1 MRRVGPGCRMPRQGE
16 GWSRMMRFCL
26 LAVTATSLCW
36 AQTPTPVITSLQV
49 SLASFS
55 SVSPT
60 PADVQGITAGTNLAA
75 GGFNLYINGNFIST
89 NVQKATWF
97 NPTTNV
103 TFDFLAPSASAT
115 RIVVFV
121 PSNLYLQPV
130 ASTQSVQITVTEFN
144 RPVSNRATFS
154 INPALSAP
162 AVLPSG
168 TVGQGYSQPFFAG
181 GTAPFSI
188 KPVTGTVPPGLTVQS
203 FGNAL
208 FGAPNTPG
216 LFTFV
221 PTITDFWGNA
231 IQPSIAIQ
239 INALIPPLAIG
250 TTALP
255 PGVVGNTYAFTL
267 IATGGVPLYSW
278 SVTGLP
284 PGLSVNAQTGVIAGT
299 PSSFGSFVV
308 KATVTDS
315 LGATASAQ
323 FALNVSPPPLQI
335 VTPSTLPAGVVGVAY
350 VATFGAS
357 GSDSVTFA
365 LAGGAVPDG
374 LAFTSNGFLAGTPA
388 VPGQFSF
395 TVSVIDQNRNTAS
408 KAFTLLIQPAPLTLS
423 GTAPPTAA
431 LGSPLSISVTAAG
444 GVPPY
449 RYSIGGSLPPGTSF
463 TNGVIS
469 GTPTVQGNYS
479 FRITVSDSAGTVAGK
494 DFSITV
500 VPPDLALPGSALPD
514 AQVGVSYSARVAATG
529 GIPPIAYSGSGLPD
543 GLSLSTAGA
552 ISGTPVADGKFS
564 FSVTATDSAG
574 VKVTGSFSITI
585 APAKLVVSSTG
596 LPDGAVS
603 AAYSN
608 GLNATGGVKPYTWTA
623 TGLPDGLSVA
633 ASGAVSGTP
642 KTAGKFDV
650 GVTVKDAAGSS
661 ASATLSVTIAPALA
675 ITSTSA
681 PNGTVGIAYSA
692 NLAAAGGVG
701 PFTFSASG
709 LPAGLSI
716 SAGGALSGIPATPG
730 TVSVQVTVKDST
742 GASVSKTLQIV
753 IGLPAAPPLNF
764 IGITDTSPPA
774 TQPRLKVSL
783 GASFPVDVVVTLVLS
798 LNPDVDPS
806 VQFSSGGRTARIVI
820 PAGALDGAT
829 DVGVQTGTV
838 AGTIVIT
845 AQLQAMGLD
854 VTPSPAPRRTIQV
867 NPAAPVPVTVTA
879 TRNATGFN
887 VVITGF
893 VTSREITQVVY
904 QFTGA
909 SGGNLQTTQLTV
921 SVDPLFSQWFAGSQ
935 SAAFG
940 SQFTLTQPFTVQGST
955 QAIVSV
961 TVTMVNRV
969 GSSTPVTVNLN

>member
-1 MRRVGPGCRMPRQGE
+1 MRRFGAECRITRQGK
-16 GWSRMMRFCL
+16 GWSRMTRFCL
-26 LAVTATSLCW
+26 LAVAAASLCR
-36 AQTPTPVITSLQV
+36 AQPDITGLQV
-49 SLASFS
+49 SLAP
-55 SVSPT
+55 VSAT
-60 PADVQGITAGTNLAA
+60 PPPPSDVQGITAGTNLIE
-75 GGFNLYINGNFIST
+75 GGFNLYINGNFNSDSVT
-89 NVQKATWF
+89 NVRWF

-103 TFDFLAPSASAT
+103 IFDFPQYSSST
-115 RIVVFV
+115 TQIVAFV
-121 PSNLYLQPV
+121 PSILYSQPV
-130 ASTQSVQITVTEFN
+130 ASTQSVQITVTEY
-144 RPVSNRATFS
+144 PSTVSPPAIFS

-162 AVLPSG
+162 AVLPPG
-168 TVGQGYSQPFFAG
+168 TVGQGYAQPFFAG
-181 GTAPFSI
+181 GTAPFTVN
-188 KPVTGTVPPGLTVQS
+188 PVNGTVPPGLSVQANPS
-203 FGNAL
+203 AL
-208 FGAPNTPG
+208 FGAPNTAG

-221 PTITDFWGNA
+221 PTITDFWGNSLK
-231 IQPSIAIQ
+231 PSIAIQ
-239 INALIPPLAIG
+239 INPPSLVIG

-255 PGVVGNTYAFTL
+255 SGVVGNSYAFTL
-267 IATGGVPLYSW
+267 SATGGVPPYSW
-278 SVTGLP
+278 SASGLP
-284 PGLSVNAQTGVIAGT
+284 PGLSLNSLTGVIAGT
-299 PSSFGSFVV
+299 PSGPVSSAVRV
-308 KATVTDS
+308 TVTDS
-315 LGATASAQ
+315 RLVTASTTLS
-323 FALNVSPPPLQI
+323 LNLTPSLPSLQI
-335 VTPSTLPAGVVGVAY
+335 VTPSTLPAGVVGVRY
-350 VATFGAS
+350 VAAFGAS

-365 LAGGAVPDG
+365 LAGGAVPGG
-374 LAFTSNGFLAGTPA
+374 LTFTSNGFLAGTPA

-395 TVSVIDQNRNTAS
+395 TVSVTDQNGNSAS

-423 GTAPPTAA
+423 GTVPPTAP

-479 FRITVSDSAGTVAGK
+479 FRITVSDSAGTVAGT

-500 VPPDLALPGSALPD
+500 VPPVLALPGSALPD

-529 GIPPIAYSGSGLPD
+529 GIPPITYSGSGLPD

-574 VKVTGSFSITI
+574 GKVTGSFSLTI
-585 APAKLVVSSTG
+585 APARLVVSSTG
-596 LPDGAVS
+596 LPDGAVN

-633 ASGAVSGTP
+633 ASGAVTGTP

-650 GVTVKDAAGSS
+650 GVTVKDAAGTS

-681 PNGTVGIAYSA
+681 PNGTVGISYSA

-716 SAGGALSGIPATPG
+716 SAGGALSGTPATPG

-764 IGITDTSPPA
+764 VGITDTSPPA
-774 TQPRLKVSL
+774 AQPRLKVSL

-867 NPAAPVPVTVTA
+867 NPAPPVPVTVTA

-893 VTSREITQVVY
+893 VTSREITQVLY

-909 SGGNLQTTQLTV
+909 AGGNLQTTQLTV

-955 QAIVSV
+955 AIVSV

-969 GSSTPVTVNLN
+969 GSSPPVTVNLN